1 MKFDQ
6 LIEYNIRNIFLE
18 NHTQNV
24 MERLFPDAFLEYQNL
39 WINSLRFSVVSLY
52 CMPSW
57 GLSKDTE
64 TKLQTTCFYLI

>member
-1 MKFDQ
+1 MKFGQ

-24 MERLFPDAFLEYQNL
+24 MERLFPDAFLEYQKL

-52 CMPSW
+52 CMPS
-57 GLSKDTE
+57 
-64 TKLQTTCFYLI
+64 